1 MRMPF
6 FWRGVV
12 LAGLILLSGVARAQV
27 FTGRVVGVSDGDTIT
42 VLAPG
47 NRQVKVRLDGIDAPE
62 SRQDYGQR
70 AKQMASDLVFG
81 KQVTVTTKER
91 DRYGRTVGAV
101 TVGGVDVNLAMVSA
115 GMAWWYRQYAPGNAA
130 LERAE
135 SSARAARRGLWASP
149 SPIPPW
155 EFRRGGRASRTGG
168 LFPGGSAAGRS
179 GGVVLPG
186 AGSSA
191 GAPSATALYRTS
203 SGKKYH
209 RDGCS
214 GLRRSRIPVSL
225 SEAVARGL
233 EPCGLCRP

>member
-1 MRMPF
+1 MPF
-6 FWRGVV
+6 FRWGVV
-12 LAGLILLSGVARAQV
+12 LAGLILLSGIARAQV
-27 FTGRVVGVSDGDTIT
+27 FSGRVVGVSDGDTIT
-42 VLAPG
+42 VLASG

-70 AKQMASDLVFG
+70 AKQLASDLVFG

-91 DRYGRTVGAV
+91 DRYGRTVGSV

-135 SSARAARRGLWASP
+135 SSARAARRGLWASS
-149 SPIPPW
+149 SPVPPW
-155 EFRRGGRASRTGG
+155 EFRRGGRGSSSGV
-168 LFPGGSAAGRS
+168 LFPGGSAKGRS
-179 GGVVLPG
+179 GGGDVPG
-186 AGSSA
+186 AA
-191 GAPSATALYRTS
+191 TPAPSAASLYRTT

-225 SEAVARGL
+225 SEAVSLGL
-233 EPCGLCRP
+233 GPCGLCRP